1 MSLLDKLQR
10 WIKEPPPDYL
20 FELTERGVAWTLTR
34 EPAQARVQLM
44 PDKIFEVSPSAANL
58 LRWDVFKAIL
68 PKIGNGGPQT
78 RAKAALAIPD
88 YATRMAVL
96 DFEEFPADEQQ
107 RIALVKF
114 RLRKSVPFPID
125 EAQLSCY
132 VQVNSEAQSG
142 VEVLAVAIARPILE
156 EYEQVLRQQ
165 GFQVGVVVPSS
176 LAALALCPREPEGLT
191 LFARAAGMILSLVL
205 LEQNHLRLVRCIDLS
220 SETEIEAGIVAVTTL
235 LQQTVAYAEDELG
248 QRVRRLVL
256 CGFGGH
262 ANSIGAMFQDEFG
275 LTWEPLRSRFGAVS
289 QENAGLLGLAE
300 QYAA

>member
-1 MSLLDKLQR
+1 MSLLDKIQG

-20 FELTERGVAWTLTR
+20 FEITEHGVAWAQTR
-34 EPAQARVQLM
+34 EPAQARVHLS
-44 PDKIFEVSPSAANL
+44 PDKVFDVSPSTTNL
-58 LRWDVFKAIL
+58 MHYEAFRSVL
-68 PKIGNGGPQT
+68 PKIGNGGSLG

-88 YATRMAVL
+88 YASRMAVL
-96 DFEEFPADEQQ
+96 DFEEFPTDDDQ
-107 RIALVKF
+107 RLALVKF

-125 EAQLSCY
+125 DAKLSCS
-132 VQVNSEAQSG
+132 VQVGSQ
-142 VEVLAVAIARPILE
+142 VQTRIEVLAVAIARPILE
-156 EYEQVLRQQ
+156 EYEQVVRQQ

-191 LFARAAGMILSLVL
+191 LFARAAGMVLSLVL
-205 LEQNHLRLVRCIDLS
+205 LEQNHVRIVRCVDLS
-220 SETEIEAGIVAVTTL
+220 SETEPEAGITAVTTL

-262 ANSIGAMFQDEFG
+262 AQTIGAMFQDEFG
-275 LTWEPLRSRFGAVS
+275 LDWESLRSRFGTVS